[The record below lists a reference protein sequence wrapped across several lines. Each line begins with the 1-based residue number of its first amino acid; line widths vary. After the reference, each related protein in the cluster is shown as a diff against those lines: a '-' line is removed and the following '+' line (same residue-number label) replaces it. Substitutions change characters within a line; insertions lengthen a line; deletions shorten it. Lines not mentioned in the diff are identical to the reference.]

1 MISFV
6 KPSAPSRTSI
16 TLLTSAWGTGPAVSQ
31 IRHTSAEGC
40 ETHRRL
46 EIEECACVQGE
57 EAHLARRRRP
67 VDEDEREALA
77 AVPMVELVREHDV
90 ARGVLRELCA
100 AGAAQRRTARQ
111 RGRGVGRE
119 RAI

>member
-16 TLLTSAWGTGPAVSQ
+16 TLLTSAWGTDQPSV
-31 IRHTSAEGC
+31 RHTSVEGYK
-40 ETHRRL
+40 THRGL
-46 EIEECACVQGE
+46 EVEERARVEGE

-77 AVPMVELVREHDV
+77 AVPVVELVREHDV

-100 AGAAQRRTARQ
+100 AGAGAAQRRTAK
-111 RGRGVGRE
+111 RGSRGVGGQ